1 VIITQSTQTLC
12 GHNAH
17 TLCYVSQA
25 VYCSPECQDE
35 RTLIRKSENDNSRR
49 KTETCSWKL
58 SVCLSA
64 PLSNKNV
71 YIHCLV
77 LGHSICGTDTCTK
90 CAMDVVHIYIYIYTL
105 SQTLNSQTNP
115 PNNNNN
121 NNNNNK
127 TKQLVQTVLRI
138 KFWSNKL
145 RVNAGYVSNMKKL
158 LTT

>member
-64 PLSNKNV
+64 PSPIKMYTSTVLYLDTASVVQTHVQNV
-71 YIHCLV
+71 QW
-77 LGHSICGTDTCTK
+77 
-90 CAMDVVHIYIYIYTL
+90 MWFIYIYIYI
-105 SQTLNSQTNP
+105 P
-115 PNNNNN
+115 
-121 NNNNNK
+121 
-127 TKQLVQTVLRI
+127 LVKHSTHRQIPLIIIIIIIIIIRP
-138 KFWSNKL
+138 SN
-145 RVNAGYVSNMKKL
+145 
-158 LTT
+158 